1 MTKERT
7 WERPKAEPAARA
19 APPPPVGTAAT
30 TASIGGD
37 PKAKQPRKDGAG
49 AAAMEETISPG
60 SSPQGR
66 NLAGV
71 QRRGAGTD
79 WHAEEF
85 KNRLEK
91 ARSTKDRNF
100 IKSILK
106 EVAENNYALRNQW
119 AVPRTELVS
128 AESCLKSRVTG
139 MGTDP
144 EITFSCMTTADALMF
159 FGREPSR
166 KVVGLNFANGQS
178 VGGGYKNGAY
188 AQEEDLCRRM
198 PTLYTSLYNAKREGH
213 YPFGPATCSSAS
225 PARYSDVLWTPKVC
239 IARAGEER
247 GFELLPKDQQA
258 NVSLVAAAAPNIKFA
273 DPPERYD
280 KDLMLNTVKAVL
292 LAPLNKQPETTTIV
306 LGAWGC
312 GAFGCDPYDIA
323 ELFVKAL
330 VEHRLGRLYREVHF
344 AIPQFDVTDQNPTV
358 FREIFRRKAV
368 KFKEIE
374 MTLGC
379 NVGQAANL
387 DFGLDS
393 STDLA
398 QGALEDVQRCTC
410 SRNGTKR
417 LPTFYPEYE
426 DENRFTHAGSS
437 SSRFCGMAAGVPEVG
452 FQLFTETKADKR
464 QRAAIQVL
472 AGAEV
477 LQLLLQQV
485 FERASLN
492 GVAVESFYLQQQ
504 IQWEMDKYPSPHL
517 SPTRKIFRACL
528 GVFQCDSE
536 ANLALISSQ
545 LEDGSNGRGLSRI
558 RRRCAKPSSNSEAEQ
573 DVKEFETEAS
583 AKFGHGQASVRMLGR
598 ALELLNIPLAPLAE
612 VKEQLAVHARSTGFA
627 SAVVTMLDNRD
638 ACRLLLALCCSALA
652 ADVEKHQAL
661 SAVKAHAPDKEAGEV
676 KAVKAPMPFG
686 DLEPFGRQN
695 AGQDLTE
702 SAISET
708 NEMVGQLERAEVA
721 EECISGTDAAA
732 RCGLG
737 LL

>member
-1 MTKERT
+1 MSGTGWAVAWSTKHQRWFFQDREKGLASWERPAGCTVPVPSEPPQEHKEALSSSLPPGWESEWDSRYQRPYFFNRMTKERT

-30 TASIGGD
+30 AATTASIGGD
-37 PKAKQPRKDGAG
+37 PKAKQPRKEGAG

-239 IARAGEER
+239 IARAGEDR

-398 QGALEDVQRCTC
+398 QGTVLEARLRSPC
-410 SRNGTKR
+410 SRVVAYFGP
-417 LPTFYPEYE
+417 LPVLRKASE

-437 SSRFCGMAAGVPEVG
+437 SSRFCQPAW
-452 FQLFTETKADKR
+452 T
-464 QRAAIQVL
+464 
-472 AGAEV
+472 
-477 LQLLLQQV
+477 
-485 FERASLN
+485 
-492 GVAVESFYLQQQ
+492 
-504 IQWEMDKYPSPHL
+504 
-517 SPTRKIFRACL
+517 SPTPACKCLL
-528 GVFQCDSE
+528 G
-536 ANLALISSQ
+536 AI
-545 LEDGSNGRGLSRI
+545 
-558 RRRCAKPSSNSEAEQ
+558 KP
-573 DVKEFETEAS
+573 
-583 AKFGHGQASVRMLGR
+583 
-598 ALELLNIPLAPLAE
+598 
-612 VKEQLAVHARSTGFA
+612 
-627 SAVVTMLDNRD
+627 
-638 ACRLLLALCCSALA
+638 
-652 ADVEKHQAL
+652 
-661 SAVKAHAPDKEAGEV
+661 
-676 KAVKAPMPFG
+676 
-686 DLEPFGRQN
+686 
-695 AGQDLTE
+695 
-702 SAISET
+702 
-708 NEMVGQLERAEVA
+708 
-721 EECISGTDAAA
+721 
-732 RCGLG
+732 
-737 LL
+737 

>member
-1 MTKERT
+1 ERT

-30 TASIGGD
+30 AATTASIGGD
-37 PKAKQPRKDGAG
+37 PKAKQPRKEGAG

-239 IARAGEER
+239 IARAGEDR

-374 MTLGC
+374 M
-379 NVGQAANL
+379 
-387 DFGLDS
+387 
-393 STDLA
+393 
-398 QGALEDVQRCTC
+398 
-410 SRNGTKR
+410 NG
-417 LPTFYPEYE
+417 P
-426 DENRFTHAGSS
+426 
-437 SSRFCGMAAGVPEVG
+437 
-452 FQLFTETKADKR
+452 
-464 QRAAIQVL
+464 
-472 AGAEV
+472 
-477 LQLLLQQV
+477 
-485 FERASLN
+485 
-492 GVAVESFYLQQQ
+492 
-504 IQWEMDKYPSPHL
+504 
-517 SPTRKIFRACL
+517 
-528 GVFQCDSE
+528 
-536 ANLALISSQ
+536 
-545 LEDGSNGRGLSRI
+545 
-558 RRRCAKPSSNSEAEQ
+558 
-573 DVKEFETEAS
+573 
-583 AKFGHGQASVRMLGR
+583 
-598 ALELLNIPLAPLAE
+598 
-612 VKEQLAVHARSTGFA
+612 
-627 SAVVTMLDNRD
+627 
-638 ACRLLLALCCSALA
+638 
-652 ADVEKHQAL
+652 
-661 SAVKAHAPDKEAGEV
+661 
-676 KAVKAPMPFG
+676 
-686 DLEPFGRQN
+686 
-695 AGQDLTE
+695 
-702 SAISET
+702 
-708 NEMVGQLERAEVA
+708 
-721 EECISGTDAAA
+721 
-732 RCGLG
+732 
-737 LL
+737 